1 MFDKIESKSF
11 TLTMLGTGTIYTPT
25 LKDKKKAPVKLGDTV
40 MEYYPK
46 GETLSIVS
54 TLIKTDDPVIDH
66 KQLVPYQS
74 LKVRVVNGPKNDG
87 TNVGEKIGIGLGIAL
102 NALVRGQTELN
113 EIGHSRGGVESILI
127 AHEINAIKEAIN
139 SCQNFEQLIKELVR
153 QQAERQKEKRYNT
166 PDIIKPLFTQLPK
179 DNVAQEQWFNE
190 LKRNI
195 AKVSMSLFII
205 DPVPGDVW
213 PVTWYDSR
221 FFTIPPIVKYAEIVY
236 YENEHSDWGFT
247 PIYPEAS
254 DPENQVLIRNTLPGH
269 HGTGS
274 AGSNAS
280 QRSKVVS
287 PENTKS
293 THVQKLMIFK
303 LLRFL
308 VNHGVEFKD
317 AQEIFHERTGLGRK
331 YIAFLDE
338 IGIDNGVDVAKLDF
352 PTIFRKLYDKIYAN
366 RAAYEAFNMTCYLA
380 MGVAPQRKVL
390 RTDHKYG
397 LLTEIF
403 PKNLGYVNEEHSFL
417 MKEYFFKIL
426 QVDSHEDQ
434 TLADLIRSAKAV
446 LSKNIRAITNL
457 SSSVTEHSIAPA
469 AILDSEDARKD
480 VLSSFGT
487 LLQRVSQQYLIDD
500 WSKESKQ
507 IEKQDLFEA
516 IIATFQ
522 EFNKLLEIDNT
533 TIQEFVKALQILS
546 SNVITQTAGQQH
558 ANLQDDF
565 NRLQTPINANLQR
578 FFNTLLTQINKD
590 EDASNSEINPEIA
603 AIFNS
608 PDFAKLADHPIKI
621 KIEYIC
627 QQLKDKL
634 PQSEAEENL
643 VDQLVIRFEEQ
654 YGSSFDEFEK
664 LYHQIE
670 VFIDDIAALGQVREL
685 ATEEA
690 VFNKHELSL
699 RKEAEALID
708 VAAQK
713 FYRDRP
719 NALPEPAEK
728 GTFKEL
734 VERHAINKYGVVD
747 RLKQEK
753 AALEVEKKQLVAD
766 IQDTQQNLEEEK
778 QKKTA
783 LEVEK
788 KQLVAGIQDIQQNLE
803 KEEQQKKNIATTLKT
818 EQCKKIEYHT
828 ALNDEKEAEHLLLI
842 KRKLIPLT
850 AEYLAS
856 LKSELSGRPKKLE
869 QDDEIKKADAKTQEK
884 ITEVAKLLKIL
895 KNEAEF
901 PHPKDRARE
910 FFNRLDIV
918 EPILTKHRCPRSIR
932 YIRNVVIAASIL
944 VVGLGLI
951 ALAAY
956 NSVGYSS
963 IKSFLFWQPLGQ
975 NVVSTLNEYRKE
987 LHVSIDNEVDDERT
1001 VRALDRKV

>member
-1 MFDKIESKSF
+1 MFKKIESKSF
-11 TLTMLGTGTIYTPT
+11 TLTMLGTGTVYTPT

-40 MEYYPK
+40 KEYYPK

-66 KQLVPYQS
+66 KLLVPYQS
-74 LKVRVVNGPKNDG
+74 LNVGVVNGPKNDG

-102 NALVRGQTELN
+102 NALVRGQTDLN
-113 EIGHSRGGVESILI
+113 EIAHSRGGVESILI

-139 SCQNFEQLIKELVR
+139 SCENFEQLIKELTK
-153 QQAERQKEKRYNT
+153 QQTERQNGKPTNNT
-166 PDIIKPLFTQLPK
+166 PDIIKPLLTQLPK
-179 DNVAQEQWFNE
+179 DKAAQELWFNA
-190 LKRNI
+190 LKTNI
-195 AKVSMSLFII
+195 PNVSMSLFII

-221 FFTIPPIVKYAEIVY
+221 FFTIPAIVKYAEIVY

-287 PENTKS
+287 PEKTKS

-317 AQEIFHERTGLGRK
+317 AQEIFHEHTGLGRK
-331 YIAFLDE
+331 NISFLDE
-338 IGIDNGVDVAKLDF
+338 VEIDEGVDVAKLDF

-426 QVDSHEDQ
+426 KVDSHEDQ
-434 TLADLIRSAKAV
+434 TLAGLIKSAQTV
-446 LSKNIRAITNL
+446 LSKNIKVITNL
-457 SSSVTEHSIAPA
+457 ASSVGEHQIARE
-469 AILDSEDARKD
+469 AILDNEDARKD

-487 LLQRVSQQYLIDD
+487 LLQRVSQQYLMDD
-500 WSKESKQ
+500 WSEESKQ
-507 IEKQDLFEA
+507 REKQDLFLA

-522 EFNKLLEIDNT
+522 EFDALLQIDNP
-533 TIQEFVKALQILS
+533 TIQEFVKSLYTLS
-546 SNVITQTAGQQH
+546 LKVITQTVVQQH

-578 FFNTLLTQINKD
+578 FFNTLLTQINKID
-590 EDASNSEINPEIA
+590 ENAEVNPENDESASNSEINPQIL

-634 PQSEAEENL
+634 PQSEAEEDL
-643 VDQLVIRFEEQ
+643 VDQLVTRFEEQ

-670 VFIDDIAALGQVREL
+670 VFIDDIAALGRVREL

-699 RKEAEALID
+699 RKTASALID
-708 VAAQK
+708 IAAQK

-728 GTFKEL
+728 GTFQEL
-734 VERHAINKYGVVD
+734 VERHAINKYGVID

-753 AALEVEKKQLVAD
+753 TALEAEKKGLTSQIAQL
-766 IQDTQQNLEEEK
+766 QQNL
-778 QKKTA
+778 
-783 LEVEK
+783 VEK
-788 KQLVAGIQDIQQNLE
+788 EQQLE
-803 KEEQQKKNIATTLKT
+803 KTNAVLRSVRIKKN
-818 EQCKKIEYHT
+818 EYYKGMNEY
-828 ALNDEKEAEHLLLI
+828 LNGMNDENDSKHLRLI
-842 KRKLIPLT
+842 NKKLIPLT

-856 LKSELSGRPKKLE
+856 LQSQLSNRAKELE
-869 QDDEIKKADAKTQEK
+869 EDDEIKKSDDK
-884 ITEVAKLLKIL
+884 IMDKIREVTKLLNIL
-895 KNEAEF
+895 QDKKRI

-910 FFNRLDIV
+910 FYNYLDKV
-918 EPILTKHRCPRSIR
+918 ETTLTKHRDPELIR
-932 YIRNVVIAASIL
+932 YIRNVVIAAGIL
-944 VVGLGLI
+944 LAGLGLI

-956 NSVGYSS
+956 NNVGYSS
-963 IKSFLFWQPLGQ
+963 VKSFLFWQSAGQ
-975 NVVSTLNEYRKE
+975 NVVSTLNEHRKK
-987 LHVSIDNEVDDERT
+987 LDVSIDDDAEVDDERAA
-1001 VRALDRKV
+1001 RALDRKV